1 MKLLATFIAVILG
14 LQVFSQASVE
24 DIDFDLIQHRQ
35 IKNYINEQ
43 KADHVEN
50 ISDFT
55 PSCSNLSD
63 FSTYE
68 NQEKEYVIK
77 EGLPIVWANYTQ
89 TNPAVSWDG
98 KLVSFGLLISKQTNN
113 IYYPGDEINGI
124 DTGQIIFLDL
134 KLLGGIYHLAMAFEI
149 INEDPENGI
158 IEFSYLEGNKT
169 LGIQRLKFTPTEEGY
184 TKIVHSSY
192 YKSPSKLRDKIL
204 YPYFHKRLINEFH
217 RNFRRRL
224 SQNF

>member
-1 MKLLATFIAVILG
+1 MRFLGTIVAIILYSQ
-14 LQVFSQASVE
+14 LFSQASVNE
-24 DIDFDLIQHRQ
+24 IDFDLIQHQQ
-35 IKNYINEQ
+35 IKNYINQQ
-43 KADHVEN
+43 KAGRVEN
-50 ISDFT
+50 ICDFT

-63 FSTYE
+63 FSTYQH
-68 NQEKEYVIK
+68 QEKDYIIK
-77 EGLPIVWANYTQ
+77 QSLPIVWANYTQ
-89 TNPAVSWDG
+89 TNPAESWDG
-98 KLVSFGLLISKQTNN
+98 KLVSFGLLISKQTNH
-113 IYYPGDEINGI
+113 IFYPGDEIPGI
-124 DTGQIIFLDL
+124 ETGQVIFLNL

-169 LGIQRLKFTPTEEGY
+169 LGIQRLQFTTTDEGY

-224 SQNF
+224 RY